1 MYRLSALLFACA
13 GLLLVLPLSPHPA
26 TAAWPTSPLVNLPV
40 CTAASVQWRPTL
52 APDGGAPGGA
62 GSGVI
67 IAWMDYRNGDSD
79 IYAQRIS
86 ADGFPKWTADGVA
99 ICTAT
104 GYQSYPIIVPDGAGG
119 AIITWTDGRLGEEN
133 NDIYAQRVSGEGV
146 PQWTA
151 NGVPVCT
158 ANGVQAAPDLLPD
171 GSGGALIAWHDERSV
186 LLVTND
192 IYAQR
197 ISAAGVP
204 QWTANGVA
212 LCTAIG
218 NQGAPRI
225 APDGA
230 GGAIVAWPDKRSGS
244 GYGTSDIYAQRIS
257 AAGAVQWV
265 ANGVA
270 VCSAVLDQSSPVIV
284 SDGAGGAIIAWV
296 DLRVEGY
303 ADIYAQRVS
312 GAGAPLWTAD
322 GVSVVDATG
331 TQSWLDM
338 VSDDAGGAIVTW
350 SDFRGG
356 DHSDIY
362 AQRMSGAGVAQWTA
376 DGVALCT
383 ATDDQSVP
391 RIVSDGGAP
400 GEGGS
405 GAIVTWFDY
414 RTDGQDIYAQRIGA
428 NGRPMWT
435 ANGVAVCT
443 DSTNQAWPTIVSDGE
458 AGAIITWED
467 GRGSAGSIYAQR
479 VLSNGLLG
487 GGAVDV
493 PGDAPLA
500 FALEPVW
507 PNPARAGALTVR
519 FSLPSTAAARLELLD
534 VAGRRIAAREV
545 GSLGPG
551 RHALDL
557 VEGRSLAPGLYLV
570 CLRQGP
576 NVRVARTVVLK

>member
-1 MYRLSALLFACA
+1 MYRVSALLFACA
-13 GLLLVLPLSPHPA
+13 GLLVTLLSPRPA
-26 TAAWPTSPLVNLPV
+26 TAAWPTSPLVNVPV

-52 APDGGAPGGA
+52 VPDGVG
-62 GSGVI
+62 GVI
-67 IAWMDYRNGDSD
+67 ITWMDYRNGDSD
-79 IYAQRIS
+79 IYAQRVS

-99 ICTAT
+99 VCTAT
-104 GYQSYPIIVPDGAGG
+104 GYQSYPIVVPDGAGG

-133 NDIYAQRVSGEGV
+133 TDIYAQRVSGEGV
-146 PQWTA
+146 PQWAA

-158 ANGVQAAPDLLPD
+158 ANGLQATPDMLPD
-171 GSGGALIAWHDERSV
+171 GAGGALITWHDERAV

-197 ISAAGVP
+197 ISASGVP

-225 APDGA
+225 ATDGA
-230 GGAIVAWPDKRSGS
+230 GGAIVTWPDKRGGS

-284 SDGAGGAIIAWV
+284 SDGAGGAIVAWL
-296 DLRVEGY
+296 DMRVEGY

-322 GVSVVDATG
+322 GVPVVDATG
-331 TQSWLDM
+331 TQSWHDM
-338 VSDDAGGAIVTW
+338 VSDDAGGAIITW
-350 SDFRGG
+350 IDFRGG
-356 DHSDIY
+356 DHCDIY

-383 ATDDQSVP
+383 ATDDQQVP
-391 RIVSDGGAP
+391 RIVADGA
-400 GEGGS
+400 S

-414 RTDGQDIYAQRIGA
+414 RTDGQDIYAQRIAA
-428 NGRPMWT
+428 NGRPLWT
-435 ANGVAVCT
+435 TNGVAVCT
-443 DSTNQAWPTIVSDGE
+443 DSTNQAYPTIASDGE
-458 AGAIITWED
+458 AGAVVTWED
-467 GRGSAGSIYAQR
+467 GRGDAGSIYAQR

-493 PGDAPLA
+493 PVEAPLA
-500 FALEPVW
+500 FALEPVR
-507 PNPARAGALTVR
+507 PNPARAGALVVR
-519 FSLPSTAAARLELLD
+519 FSLPSAAAARLELLD

-557 VEGRSLAPGLYLV
+557 VEGRGLAPGLYLV
-570 CLRQGP
+570 GLRQGP
-576 NVRVARTVVLK
+576 NVRVARAVVLK